1 MGSTREPNDGPSRN
15 LAYREEATYA
25 LGKSGAERLEALLHA
40 DKPMQVI
47 RSLPD
52 RDLYLTIRQ
61 VGPMDALPILALA
74 SAAQIQHV
82 LDLESWRQDRFDG
95 DRSGSWVAVLHQA
108 GEPTLKRFLRRSD
121 DELLVALFARW
132 ARVSQFEFDDQIPIH
147 GSGMTEAGDELG
159 FAAPDGF
166 HRFSPAREEHAPAVR
181 RMAELLFQDEPE
193 RYGRLLLDAMSQLP
207 SEMEEQALHWR
218 QSRLEEHG
226 FPTVEEATEIYL
238 PPQGT
243 CTDPGETV
251 PADGADPV
259 RDLPVAVVGEGW
271 VQSLASDLPAAEYDH
286 LMRQFSAL
294 ANRVLVADHLD
305 TGEPES
311 HQAAL
316 RKAVATVGIAL
327 AVRFASD
334 GRPAATVVREIPVVE
349 LFREGYAQEEA
360 MRQECHRLLRDGWPA
375 AAPNALDLVDPLLRQ
390 RLAGLMDS
398 RPLYYQAPAG
408 DASKEQYR
416 EFRSL
421 DEVVET
427 RTALDLVRR
436 IGSIFVH
443 HLGLDIPRLL
453 EGSTGFPY
461 GNPRFSTLM
470 MTMMAWHAV
479 RKEIRL
485 EPLPSDVLADFLRT
499 VASRRTADAEAPDRA
514 LEAMVRSLNET
525 AGLSSGDGAALHG
538 FGQACLPTLRAEC
551 GQLDPGSPLDQ
562 RVVSCLLIRQ

>member
-15 LAYREEATYA
+15 LAYREEAAYA
-25 LGKSGAERLEALLHA
+25 LGKNGAERLEALLHA

-52 RDLYLTIRQ
+52 QDLYLTVRQ

-74 SAAQIQHV
+74 SAAQIQHIV
-82 LDLESWRQDRFDG
+82 DLESWRQDRFDS
-95 DRSGSWVAVLHQA
+95 DRAGAWVAVLHQA

-121 DELLVALFARW
+121 DELLVALLVRW
-132 ARVSQFEFDDQIPIH
+132 ARVSQIEFDDQIPIH
-147 GSGMTEAGDELG
+147 GSGSTEAGDEQG
-159 FAAPDGF
+159 FVSPDGF
-166 HRFSPAREEHAPAVR
+166 HRFSPALEEHAPAVR
-181 RMAELLFQDEPE
+181 RMAEMLFQDEQE
-193 RYGRLLLDAMSQLP
+193 RYGRLLIDAVSQLP
-207 SEMEEQALHWR
+207 AELEEQALHWR

-226 FPTVEEATEIYL
+226 FPTEEEATEIYL

-243 CTDPGETV
+243 RTDPGETV
-251 PADGADPV
+251 PADGAGPV

-271 VQSLASDLPAAEYDH
+271 VQALTSDLPAAEYDH

-294 ANRVLVADHLD
+294 ANRVLVADNLD
-305 TGEPES
+305 TGDPES

-327 AVRFASD
+327 ATRFASD
-334 GRPAATVVREIPVVE
+334 RLPDKTVVREIPVVE
-349 LFREGYAQEEA
+349 LFREGYARTEA

-375 AAPNALDLVDPLLRQ
+375 AAEGALDLVDPPLRQ

-398 RPLYYQAPAG
+398 RPLYYQAPAADG
-408 DASKEQYR
+408 KERYR

-421 DEVVET
+421 DEVMET

-453 EGSTGFPY
+453 EGSADFPY

-470 MTMMAWHAV
+470 MTMMAWHAA

-514 LEAMVRSLNET
+514 LEAMVHSLNET
-525 AGLSSGDGAALHG
+525 TGLCTADGAALHR
-538 FGQACLPTLRAEC
+538 FGQACLPALRAEC
-551 GQLDPGSPLDQ
+551 GQLDPGSPLNQ
-562 RVVSCLLIRQ
+562 RAVSCLLIRH

>member
-1 MGSTREPNDGPSRN
+1 MGGTTEPNDGLSRN
-15 LAYREEATYA
+15 LAYREEAAYA
-25 LGKSGAERLEALLHA
+25 LTKSGAERLEALLNA
-40 DKPMQVI
+40 EKPMQVI

-52 RDLYLTIRQ
+52 RDLYLTVRQ

-74 SAAQIQHV
+74 SPAQIQHV
-82 LDLESWRQDRFDG
+82 LDLESWRDDRFDG
-95 DRSGSWVAVLHQA
+95 ERSGAWVAVLQEA

-121 DELLVALFARW
+121 DEMLVALFARW
-132 ARVSQFEFDDQIPIH
+132 ARVSQIEFDDQIPIH
-147 GSGMTEAGDELG
+147 GSGETEAGDERG
-159 FAAPDGF
+159 FVAPDGF
-166 HRFSPAREEHAPAVR
+166 HRFAPEREEHAPAVR

-193 RYGRLLLDAMSQLP
+193 RYGRILLDALWQLP

-238 PPQGT
+238 PPRGT
-243 CTDPGETV
+243 RTDPGETV
-251 PADGADPV
+251 LADGADLI
-259 RDLPVAVVGEGW
+259 RSLPVAIVGEGW
-271 VQSLASDLPAAEYDH
+271 MQSLASDLPAAEYDH
-286 LMRQFSAL
+286 LMHQFSAL

-311 HQAAL
+311 HQTAL

-327 AVRFASD
+327 AARFASD
-334 GRPAATVVREIPVVE
+334 GRPAETVVREIPVVE
-349 LFREGYAQEEA
+349 LFREGYAQAES

-375 AAPNALDLVDPLLRQ
+375 AAPDALDLVDPPLRQ
-390 RLAGLMDS
+390 RLAGLMDN
-398 RPLYYQAPAG
+398 RPLYYQVPAG
-408 DASKEQYR
+408 ENKEQYR

-453 EGSTGFPY
+453 ESSADFPY

-470 MTMMAWHAV
+470 MTMLAWHAT

-514 LEAMVRSLNET
+514 LETMVRRLNET
-525 AGLSSGDGAALHG
+525 AGLSPGDGPALHR
-538 FGQACLPTLRAEC
+538 FGQACLTTLRAEC
-551 GQLDPGSPLDQ
+551 GQLDPGSPLSQ
-562 RVVSCLLIRQ
+562 RTVSCLLIRK